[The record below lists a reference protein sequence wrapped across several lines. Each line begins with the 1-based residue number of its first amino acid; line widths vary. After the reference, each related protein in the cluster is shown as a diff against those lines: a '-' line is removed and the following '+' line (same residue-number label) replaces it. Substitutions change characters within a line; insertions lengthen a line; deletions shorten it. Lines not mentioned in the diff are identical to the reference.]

1 MKKETQITQILK
13 NIKPRDLI
21 YPGTLFVFFGIV
33 ALVFFF
39 AIRFISQSINNAF
52 SPEESG
58 VSQALDLE
66 RYTLIAK
73 KLNIPVSATQEDVAI
88 SAIPEMPPMTPETAT
103 TTEATTTPPIVAT
116 IDKRA
121 ITIAVKNST
130 SKKGLASTLAKALED
145 AGFQRPQTGNES
157 GSYATTT
164 LLLKES
170 KRDYE
175 TLLLDVV
182 RAIYPNAVTAT
193 SSSSAS
199 SDAIII
205 IGGK

>member
-1 MKKETQITQILK
+1 MKKGIQITQILK
-13 NIKPRDLI
+13 NIKLRDLI
-21 YPGTLFVFFGIV
+21 YPVTLFVFFGLV

-52 SPEESG
+52 STEESG
-58 VSQALDLE
+58 GSQALDLE
-66 RYTLIAK
+66 RYALVTK
-73 KLNIPVSATQEDVAI
+73 KLNIPVDTDQED
-88 SAIPEMPPMTPETAT
+88 STIPAMPEIPTMTLGVAT
-103 TTEATTTPPIVAT
+103 TTEVAAIPATVVP
-116 IDKRA
+116 DKRV

-130 SKKGLASTLAKALED
+130 AKKGVAATLAKALED
-145 AGFQRPQTGNES
+145 AGFQRPQTGNEPRA
-157 GSYATTT
+157 YATTT

-170 KRDYE
+170 KSDYE
-175 TLLLDVV
+175 GLLLEVV
-182 RAIYPNAVTAT
+182 RSIYPNAVTAT